1 MLYRRFTYAIA
12 PEAGI
17 PISGMFRTDLS
28 LEFISTI
35 LCVII
40 FILTETEQTTQKKAN
55 GQQSKAYEE
64 LAALSDGWYEGVANG
79 TLPDLVQ

>member
-1 MLYRRFTYAIA
+1 MLCRRSTYAIA

-28 LEFISTI
+28 LQLISTRTRA
-35 LCVII
+35 II
-40 FILTETEQTTQKKAN
+40 FLLTETEQSAQEEAD

-79 TLPDLVQ
+79 TLPDLMQ